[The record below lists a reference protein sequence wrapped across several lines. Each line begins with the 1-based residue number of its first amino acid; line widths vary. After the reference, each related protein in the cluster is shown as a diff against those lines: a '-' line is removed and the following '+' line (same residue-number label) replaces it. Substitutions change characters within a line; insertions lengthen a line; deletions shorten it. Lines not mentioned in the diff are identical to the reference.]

1 MKEIFSASKTVH
13 MDCIFY
19 YQTAVMLLHLQNL
32 KPHWTEQELC
42 IREDDTVPPL
52 CCLLLCVLPSPHSHS
67 LLPISP
73 QGPLPSLPQ

>member
-1 MKEIFSASKTVH
+1 
-13 MDCIFY
+13 
-19 YQTAVMLLHLQNL
+19 
-32 KPHWTEQELC
+32 
-42 IREDDTVPPL
+42 L